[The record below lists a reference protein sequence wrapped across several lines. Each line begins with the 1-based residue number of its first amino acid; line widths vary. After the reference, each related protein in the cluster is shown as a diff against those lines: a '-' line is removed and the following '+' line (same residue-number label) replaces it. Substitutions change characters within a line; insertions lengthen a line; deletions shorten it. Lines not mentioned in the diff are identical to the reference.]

1 MESHPAHG
9 QAGVKRSQFLRLLG
23 AGVMAGAARAV
34 ETRPPGGP
42 VLSVGILTDCQ
53 YADADTPPNSK
64 RLYRQSPKKLAAAI
78 DHLNTMGDLDFMLHL
93 GDSVDR
99 DEKSYEV
106 VMPVFAK
113 AKVPLYQVAGN
124 HDYAIAA
131 ELKMKVPHL
140 LGMKAPHYSFVQQG
154 WRFVM
159 LDGNLLSLFS
169 TPQGS
174 PEWQTASVFSKAS
187 KRKLTEY
194 SGGLG
199 GEQTAWLKSELA
211 AARKAGERVV
221 LVCHYPL
228 LPIDGHSLWD
238 AEAVLE
244 VLKADKDLIAAWWNG
259 HNHDGN
265 YAAKHGI
272 HFLNFRG
279 MVETA
284 ENSYARVDIYPDRM
298 EVTGYGREPRR
309 VLRFPAEDFPVVKK
323 VAIPKIQ

>member
-1 MESHPAHG
+1 MNTSPAQSG
-9 QAGVKRSQFLRLLG
+9 TGVNRARFLRLLG
-23 AGVMAGAARAV
+23 AGVVAGAARAG
-34 ETRPPGGP
+34 EARPPGGP
-42 VLSVGILTDCQ
+42 VLSVGIVTDCQ
-53 YADADTPPNSK
+53 YADVDTPPGSK
-64 RLYRQSPKKLAAAI
+64 RLYRESPRKLTAAI
-78 DHLNTMGDLDFMLHL
+78 DHLNAMKDLDFMLHL

-99 DEKSYEV
+99 DEKSYAAV
-106 VMPVFAK
+106 IPVFAR

-124 HDYAIAA
+124 HDYSIAA
-131 ELKMKVPHL
+131 ELKRKVPEL
-140 LGMKAPHYSFVQQG
+140 LGMKAPHYSVSRNG

-169 TPQGS
+169 TPEGS
-174 PEWQTASVFSKAS
+174 PEWQTASAFLKSS
-187 KRKLTEY
+187 KRKLADY

-199 GEQTAWLKSELA
+199 EAQIAWLKAELA
-211 AARKAGERVV
+211 EARKAGERVV
-221 LVCHYPL
+221 LACHYPL

-244 VLKADKDLIAAWWNG
+244 VLKADRDIIAAWWNG
-259 HNHDGN
+259 HNHAGN

-279 MVETA
+279 MVETE

-309 VLRFPAEDFPVVKK
+309 VLRFPATDFPERK
-323 VAIPKIQ
+323 